1 MAVLNIQNPDISL
14 TKKQKLILDYV
25 EENPQK
31 VAYTSLK
38 DLSRQLNVS
47 EVSILHFCKKV
58 GAENF
63 VGLKQTLQNYISLQ
77 ISDSRET
84 QQELIQVTE
93 NNSASMNALCNDIEN
108 INQLSQQLDMS
119 VVNKVAE
126 KILSANK
133 VYTIASGIT
142 FYFAD
147 YLANRLRN
155 MGINATAINVTEIE
169 AMQSAIM
176 SIDSD
181 AHAILMS
188 FPPYL
193 KRMKNILAL
202 FKERNVA
209 ITTIT
214 DTMECP
220 AVSSTG
226 DTLLCCVHSNH
237 IWNSHTTV
245 LVLINILSAHIG
257 EKMGDRLDDVL
268 QEKEEIMEK
277 LFL

>member
-1 MAVLNIQNPDISL
+1 
-14 TKKQKLILDYV
+14 
-25 EENPQK
+25 
-31 VAYTSLK
+31 
-38 DLSRQLNVS
+38 
-47 EVSILHFCKKV
+47 
-58 GAENF
+58 
-63 VGLKQTLQNYISLQ
+63 
-77 ISDSRET
+77 
-84 QQELIQVTE
+84 
-93 NNSASMNALCNDIEN
+93 
-108 INQLSQQLDMS
+108 
-119 VVNKVAE
+119 
-126 KILSANK
+126 
-133 VYTIASGIT
+133 
-142 FYFAD
+142 
-147 YLANRLRN
+147 
-155 MGINATAINVTEIE
+155 
-169 AMQSAIM
+169 
-176 SIDSD
+176 
-181 AHAILMS
+181 
-188 FPPYL
+188 L